1 MTTYYL
7 TKFPPSY
14 RNRRWW
20 RAESRDRAEK
30 FLKKVREKY
39 KIRGRIITMI
49 ETNKQT
55 MKKTPKLHIN
65 IWKAK
70 DGYRWHA
77 KRNGRI
83 VAESGEGYARIASL
97 KKTLNHLMNAI
108 ALGDCEVFQ
117 VDVKS
122 KA

>member
-7 TKFPPSY
+7 TKFPRSY

-20 RAESRDRAEK
+20 AKDELDYAKRYVK
-30 FLKKVREKY
+30 HVREKY
-39 KIRGRIITMI
+39 KVRGKIITVFQ
-49 ETNKQT
+49 TNKQT

-70 DGYRWHA
+70 DGFRWHA

>member
-1 MTTYYL
+1 
-7 TKFPPSY
+7 
-14 RNRRWW
+14 
-20 RAESRDRAEK
+20 
-30 FLKKVREKY
+30 
-39 KIRGRIITMI
+39 
-49 ETNKQT
+49 

-83 VAESGEGYARIASL
+83 VAESGEGYARIESL

-117 VDVKS
+117 VDVKP

>member
-39 KIRGRIITMI
+39 KIRGRIITVI

-55 MKKTPKLHIN
+55 MKKTPKLKIN
-65 IWKAK
+65 VRR
-70 DGYRWHA
+70 DDLGYYRWDMT
-77 KRNGRI
+77 RGGRVELRGPKSYMSI
-83 VAESGEGYARIASL
+83 VSLTKALNRIIESLASGNYAS
-97 KKTLNHLMNAI
+97 
-108 ALGDCEVFQ
+108 GDGIL
-117 VDVKS
+117 DVK
-122 KA
+122 